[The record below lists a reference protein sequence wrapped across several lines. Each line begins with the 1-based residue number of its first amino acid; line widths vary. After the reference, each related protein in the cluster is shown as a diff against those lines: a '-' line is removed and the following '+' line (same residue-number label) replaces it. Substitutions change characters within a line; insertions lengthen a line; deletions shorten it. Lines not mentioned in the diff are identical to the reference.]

1 VEENYLKKAA
11 LTFIILACSIIIAV
25 SSSLIIRPVNAAN
38 SQEYSVER
46 LNHTVKVL
54 YNGYLF
60 VNDTIKIVGKAAVDT
75 ATVENFRLGFPH
87 KYGQHVLRTMA
98 FSGSTSF
105 EVASDVPLD
114 DRMGFYTV
122 EITFPQPLSVTNGT
136 VHVFTVGFVL
146 SNSLLQRQDT
156 SNVTS
161 YILDFPAYPGLT
173 KPASSCNGLIVLPSD
188 ATFLSGSVAGFT
200 YNQTNLPAFNY
211 SQASATFS
219 MSGGKLQLVD
229 IPDMKREVAV
239 NEFGGISGS
248 DTYRMTNRMQTELS
262 LVQVLLPLN
271 ASGVQAE
278 DQFGRTK
285 IGIVL
290 TDARTSRYNVT
301 FESALTGGNSTLFTL
316 KYSLPSE
323 VYCTKQSDVADSF
336 ALVFPLFHDLDYY
349 IERASTTFELPEG
362 ARLQSFEKT
371 SNTSTYSLTR
381 SVFQETL
388 TVVKQNVISLDRFDV
403 KLSYVYNPI
412 WLAFRPALWVW
423 ALAIVG
429 SVIAV
434 VWKRPKA
441 PVEMVVPTVAVRMR
455 PESLKEFSDGYEE
468 KLKIILELDA
478 LETKV
483 EKGKIPR
490 RRYKVQKETLRTRL
504 STLSHTLDEYKEKM
518 RAAGGHYSE
527 LMLQLEVAESEIKEV
542 DNALRNDAIRHN
554 QGELSLEAFKKRQD
568 DYRRRKEKVEATI
581 NGILLRFR
589 EETR

>member
-1 VEENYLKKAA
+1 MKKVA
-11 LTFIILACSIIIAV
+11 LTSIILACSIIIAV

-46 LNHTVKVL
+46 VNHTVKVL

-60 VNDTIKIVGKAAVDT
+60 VNDTIRIVGKAAVDT

-156 SNVTS
+156 SNLTS

-323 VYCTKQSDVADSF
+323 VYRTKQSDVADSF

-441 PVEMVVPTVAVRMR
+441 PVEVVAPTVAVRMR

-568 DYRRRKEKVEATI
+568 DYRRRKEKAEATI

>member
-1 VEENYLKKAA
+1 MKKVA
-11 LTFIILACSIIIAV
+11 LTSIILACSIIIAV

-46 LNHTVKVL
+46 VNHTVKVL

-60 VNDTIKIVGKAAVDT
+60 VNDTIRIVGKAAVDT

-323 VYCTKQSDVADSF
+323 VYRTKQSDVADSF

-388 TVVKQNVISLDRFDV
+388 TVVKQNVISLDHFDV
-403 KLSYVYNPI
+403 KLSYMYNPI

-468 KLKIILELDA
+468 KLKIILGLNA

-568 DYRRRKEKVEATI
+568 DYRRRKEKAEATI